1 MAAQGK
7 KGAYSADD
15 WLLEPASGRS
25 KDLEPEA
32 APEDAGPGESES
44 NEPQT
49 DGDPARP
56 EISQWLVDSNGGPNG
71 SSTEVVDDTAT
82 ESVDSEAESVD
93 SQEPTPVRD
102 RLERSESEAAK
113 PAADSQLKMRRAE
126 QAIAERIARFE
137 ETLNEQQLRIADLEE
152 LLERREAELAEA
164 VRERDEALKERG
176 SAADERPSE
185 RREKREAALKERL
198 GKRFEKREAE
208 LRKSF
213 DKRQA
218 EYEGQLEE
226 LEEQLDIREAE
237 LREQARERERGLTS
251 RIEDLESTLR
261 EAQQRA
267 IAKPTRRG
275 GSPKRGGKLDLNEAT
290 FEQLRDLGLTVTL
303 SARTIS
309 YRDSR
314 GSFESMDELD
324 EIPGLSTELK
334 RVLRDQLK
342 LG

>member
-15 WLLEPASGRS
+15 WLLEPAGDRS
-25 KDLEPEA
+25 KDADPEA
-32 APEDAGPGESES
+32 APEDPGAGEAGSSE
-44 NEPQT
+44 PHT
-49 DGDPARP
+49 DGDPAGP
-56 EISQWLVDSNGGPNG
+56 EISQWLVDSNRGRNGG
-71 SSTEVVDDTAT
+71 SSEAVDETSGDGV
-82 ESVDSEAESVD
+82 E
-93 SQEPTPVRD
+93 SQEPMPAPQEPEKAQNASA
-102 RLERSESEAAK
+102 ERAV
-113 PAADSQLKMRRAE
+113 DSALKLKRAE
-126 QAIAERIARFE
+126 QAIAERIGRFE

-152 LLERREAELAEA
+152 LLERRQAELAEA

-198 GKRFEKREAE
+198 GKRYEKREAE

-237 LREQARERERGLTS
+237 LREQARERERGLMS
-251 RIEDLESTLR
+251 RIEGLESTLR

-342 LG
+342 LD